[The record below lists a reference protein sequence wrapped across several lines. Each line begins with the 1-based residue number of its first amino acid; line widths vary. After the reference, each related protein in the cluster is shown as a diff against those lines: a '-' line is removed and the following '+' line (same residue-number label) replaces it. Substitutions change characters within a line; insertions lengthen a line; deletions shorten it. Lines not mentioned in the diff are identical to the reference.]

1 MRALCCRLC
10 GAKLNRSL
18 VDLGMT
24 PLANAYVTPAQADDG
39 VDRPYPLHARVCD
52 TCLLVQVD
60 EVVDPTAIFTDY
72 AYFSSYASSWVD
84 HARRYAGM
92 MMERFGLD
100 SGATVMEVASNDGY
114 LLSHFLAAGVRVL
127 GIEPAVNV
135 AAVAR
140 GNGVPTIETFFNAE
154 SAMQIAAQYGCADVV
169 VANNVLAHVPDL
181 FGFAAGFTAIL
192 RPEGVATFEF
202 PHLLNLIEDV
212 QFDTIYHE
220 HYSYLSLLVV
230 EKVLRSVGLRVF
242 DVERLATHGGSLRVF
257 ACHARAGY
265 QAALGL
271 RLVRTLEA
279 EAGLDEPAR
288 YDRFAEQVKG
298 VQSRFQAF
306 LQDRKAR
313 GHRLAAYGAAA
324 KGNTFLNSCGITQ
337 SDITCIAD
345 KNPTKQGRLLPGSH
359 IPIVPPDALMQA
371 PPDDLLILP
380 WNIADEIA
388 RDMQPLRDAGTRF
401 WVARPDIRA
410 V

>member
-10 GAKLNRSL
+10 GAKLSRTL

-24 PLANAYVTPAQADDG
+24 PLANAYVTPTQAHDG

-60 EVVDPTAIFTDY
+60 EVVDPAAIFTDY

-220 HYSYLSLLVV
+220 HYSYL
-230 EKVLRSVGLRVF
+230 
-242 DVERLATHGGSLRVF
+242 
-257 ACHARAGY
+257 
-265 QAALGL
+265 
-271 RLVRTLEA
+271 
-279 EAGLDEPAR
+279 
-288 YDRFAEQVKG
+288 
-298 VQSRFQAF
+298 
-306 LQDRKAR
+306 
-313 GHRLAAYGAAA
+313 
-324 KGNTFLNSCGITQ
+324 
-337 SDITCIAD
+337 
-345 KNPTKQGRLLPGSH
+345 
-359 IPIVPPDALMQA
+359 
-371 PPDDLLILP
+371 
-380 WNIADEIA
+380 
-388 RDMQPLRDAGTRF
+388 
-401 WVARPDIRA
+401 
-410 V
+410 